1 MNDPDN
7 FLSRWSRRKMKARAQ
22 PGKDGAIE
30 DASSTP
36 GEQQR
41 AGSVSSAGSPPAAA
55 TNTHSVPEFDVS
67 SLPSIESIGAHTDI
81 SVFMQKGVPAAL
93 RHAALRRAWSA
104 DPNIRDFMGPTENYW
119 DAAGPEGIPGFGDL
133 DPGLDVR
140 RMVAELFGEGEPKRA
155 EAETSAKVDPSVPA
169 AEISEPQKGRQREPS
184 QRIENVAPQQ
194 HGSEAADASRVVRRH
209 GGAMP
214 E

>member
-7 FLSRWSRRKMKARAQ
+7 FLSRWSRRKSEARAQ
-22 PGKDGAIE
+22 PGKDE
-30 DASSTP
+30 DASSTS

-41 AGSVSSAGSPPAAA
+41 PGSVPSAGSPLATA
-55 TNTHSVPEFDVS
+55 TNTPAPEFDVS
-67 SLPSIESIGAHTDI
+67 SLPSIDSIGAQTDI

-104 DPNIRDFMGPTENYW
+104 DPNIRDFLGPTENYW

-155 EAETSAKVDPSVPA
+155 EAETSTKVDPSIPA
-169 AEISEPQKGRQREPS
+169 AEISGPQEGRQPEPS
-184 QRIENVAPQQ
+184 QRVENVAPQQ
-194 HGSEAADASRVVRRH
+194 QGPEPATARVVRRH

-214 E
+214 Q

>member
-7 FLSRWSRRKMKARAQ
+7 FLSRWSRRKSEARSE
-22 PGKDGAIE
+22 PGKDGANG
-30 DASSTP
+30 DTSSAP
-36 GEQQR
+36 GEPL
-41 AGSVSSAGSPPAAA
+41 GPVSVSSAGSPAA
-55 TNTHSVPEFDVS
+55 TATKAPSAPEFDVN

-93 RHAALRRAWSA
+93 RHAALRRAWSV
-104 DPNIRDFMGPTENYW
+104 DPNVRDFMGPTENYW
-119 DAAGPEGIPGFGDL
+119 DAAGPEGIPGFGNL

-140 RMVAELFGEGEPKRA
+140 RMVAGLFGEGELKKA
-155 EAETSAKVDPSVPA
+155 EAETSAKADPSVLAP
-169 AEISEPQKGRQREPS
+169 EISEPQGEHQQEPL
-184 QRIENVAPQQ
+184 QGIENVAPQQ
-194 HGSEAADASRVVRRH
+194 DSAPTAATRLVRRH

>member
-7 FLSRWSRRKMKARAQ
+7 FLSRWSRRKSEARAQ
-22 PGKDGAIE
+22 PGKDGANE
-30 DASSTP
+30 DTSSTSPELQRP
-36 GEQQR
+36 GL
-41 AGSVSSAGSPPAAA
+41 VSPAEPTAAA
-55 TNTHSVPEFDVS
+55 TNTPSAPEFDVN
-67 SLPSIESIGAHTDI
+67 SLPSIESIGAQTDI

-104 DPNIRDFMGPTENYW
+104 DPNVRDFMGPTENYW
-119 DAAGPEGIPGFGDL
+119 DAAGPDGIPGFGDL

-140 RMVAELFGEGEPKRA
+140 RMVAELFGEGELKRA
-155 EAETSAKVDPSVPA
+155 EAETSAKTDPSVPE
-169 AEISEPQKGRQREPS
+169 AEISEPQTEHQHEPL
-184 QRIENVAPQQ
+184 QHIENVAAQQ
-194 HGSEAADASRVVRRH
+194 DPEPAAAPRVVRRH